1 MAPNE
6 EGGAGK
12 GDGVVAGSEH
22 GGVQDTGTLVLRAQ
36 FPLLGDYVPPR
47 TATEQKLADIWRDT
61 LGMDQVGIEDA
72 YEDLGGDSLL
82 AAGIFAEIEQTFA
95 IEIPMATLVDAPTI
109 EQLARKVDL
118 LVSSRGA

>member
-1 MAPNE
+1 VPGNKLGRIE
-6 EGGAGK
+6 
-12 GDGVVAGSEH
+12 DS
-22 GGVQDTGTLVLRAQ
+22 GTLALRAQ

-109 EQLARKVDL
+109 EQLARRVDQ
-118 LVSSRGA
+118 LVSSRKA